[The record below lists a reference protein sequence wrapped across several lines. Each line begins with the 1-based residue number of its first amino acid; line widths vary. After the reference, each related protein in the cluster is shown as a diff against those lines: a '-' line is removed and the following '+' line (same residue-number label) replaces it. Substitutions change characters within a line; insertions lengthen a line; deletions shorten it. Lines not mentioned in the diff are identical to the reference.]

1 MEILDNE
8 LSANQ
13 PGRDL
18 YGVLTVQVVLQV
30 VVATICPVG
39 FPPGPKPLPL
49 LGNITAF
56 SCKKP
61 QISMQELA
69 KKIMLGS
76 TPVVLVSGYQAVKE
90 VLVNRSHQFSDL
102 PITPLFTKVTHK
114 VGISL
119 APYGDSW
126 KQQRRFALST
136 LCNFGFG
143 KATIADKILTE
154 ARYQIETFR
163 PETSAFDSQNAVGD
177 VICSLLNRIRCDDS
191 DECFRP
197 LIHLLVHAGHALTNR
212 TTGNI
217 VRCVPISAKP
227 WHQVIHIQAKGAKH
241 LIEDIVSEH
250 RATREQYNSRGLI
263 DSYLAQIATEDN
275 PNSRFLEKLTLIV
288 SELFTDGIGTTSTTS
303 CWGLLFM
310 VMHPDIQ
317 TRCYEIER
325 VVGSEQLPRM
335 GDRRSLP
342 YVDAMIH
349 EIQRFGNI
357 CPLGIIRTT
366 RCAVPTTFSPLT
378 LPRATATMPT

>member
-1 MEILDNE
+1 
-8 LSANQ
+8 
-13 PGRDL
+13 
-18 YGVLTVQVVLQV
+18 
-30 VVATICPVG
+30 
-39 FPPGPKPLPL
+39 
-49 LGNITAF
+49 
-56 SCKKP
+56 
-61 QISMQELA
+61 
-69 KKIMLGS
+69 MLGS

-136 LCNFGFG
+136 LCHFGFG

-163 PETSAFDSQNAVGD
+163 PETSA
-177 VICSLLNRIRCDDS
+177 
-191 DECFRP
+191 
-197 LIHLLVHAGHALTNR
+197 
-212 TTGNI
+212 
-217 VRCVPISAKP
+217 
-227 WHQVIHIQAKGAKH
+227 
-241 LIEDIVSEH
+241 
-250 RATREQYNSRGLI
+250 
-263 DSYLAQIATEDN
+263 
-275 PNSRFLEKLTLIV
+275 LTLIV

-366 RCAVPTTFSPLT
+366 RCAVPTTFSPCNSK
-378 LPRATATMPT
+378 PNVCSV